1 MATRSVARVSERAGQ
16 VRTPTG
22 FRFRDIW
29 LVAYGPSIVSAIGH
43 GAVMPVLVLRARD
56 LGADVS
62 VAAAIVAL
70 TGVGMLCASLPAG
83 ALVARIGERRA
94 LVGAGFLDAGAMA
107 LAAVTDSVA
116 GLAAAV
122 LLSGVCWTLF
132 LIARQGFM
140 IDVVPPT
147 HRARAMS
154 LLGGSYRL
162 GVLIGPLLGA
172 GLIRLTDLVS
182 VFWLAAGMSVC
193 ASLLAATMP
202 DLGEAE
208 RAEAKLSGHLRVRT
222 VIAAHR
228 RVLAT
233 LGTAVVVLGM
243 SRSLRLSLL
252 PLWADH
258 IGLSAATTS
267 LIFAGAAA
275 LDVAFMWPGGWLMDT
290 RGRRVVAVP
299 VVLSMAIACLLLP
312 LATSAGSVAL
322 VMALIA
328 TGNGLGSG
336 IVMTLGA
343 DAAPSQGRSQF
354 LGAWRLCGDIGNTGG
369 PLLVSAVAVVAPLAT
384 ACLVVGVLGLAG
396 AGWVGHWTGRV
407 DHARRESDA
416 RRPGPA

>member
-1 MATRSVARVSERAGQ
+1 MGR
-16 VRTPTG
+16 VRTPPATDTD

-43 GAVMPVLVLRARD
+43 GAIMPVLALRARD

-94 LVGAGFLDAGAMA
+94 LVGAGFLDAIATSIAA
-107 LAAVTDSVA
+107 LTDSVA
-116 GLAAAV
+116 ALATAV
-122 LLSGVCWTLF
+122 LLSGMCWTMF

-140 IDVVPPT
+140 IDVVPAT

-172 GLIRLTDLVS
+172 GLIRLTDLTS
-182 VFWLAAGMSVC
+182 VFWLGAAMSVC

-202 DLGEAE
+202 DLGQEQ
-208 RAEAKLSGHLRVRT
+208 RAEAKASGHVGVWA
-222 VIAAHR
+222 VISSHR
-228 RVLAT
+228 RLLAT
-233 LGTAVVVLGM
+233 LGTAVVILGM

-258 IGLSAATTS
+258 IGLSASTTS

-312 LATSAGSVAL
+312 LATSVASIAS

-328 TGNGLGSG
+328 IGNGLGSG

-343 DAAPSQGRSQF
+343 DASPSAGRSQF
-354 LGAWRLCGDIGNTGG
+354 LGAWRLCGDIGNSGG
-369 PLLVSAVAVVAPLAT
+369 PLLVSAVAAVAPLAT
-384 ACLVVGVLGLAG
+384 ACLVVGLLGLAG

-407 DHARRESDA
+407 DRARRTELEVVA
-416 RRPGPA
+416 RTSRP

>member
-1 MATRSVARVSERAGQ
+1 MTSGTQ
-16 VRTPTG
+16 TD

-29 LVAYGPSIVSAIGH
+29 LVAYGPSLVSAVGH
-43 GAVMPVLVLRARD
+43 GAILPVLALRARD

-62 VAAAIVAL
+62 TAAAVVAL
-70 TGVGMLCASLPAG
+70 TGAGMLLASLPAG
-83 ALVARIGERRA
+83 ALVARIGERSA
-94 LVGAGFLDAGAMA
+94 LVAAGFVDALAMA
-107 LAAVTDSVA
+107 FAALTDSVL
-116 GLAAAV
+116 GLAVGV

-140 IDVVPPT
+140 IEVVPVT

-154 LLGGSYRL
+154 LLGGSYRV
-162 GVLIGPLLGA
+162 GVLIGPLVGA
-172 GLIRLTDLVS
+172 GLIRLTDLTS
-182 VFWLAAGMSVC
+182 VFWLGAAMSVA

-202 DLGEAE
+202 DVGEE
-208 RAEAKLSGHLRVRT
+208 KRAAARASGHLGVWT
-222 VIAAHR
+222 VIASHR

-233 LGTAVVVLGM
+233 LGTAVVILGM
-243 SRSLRLSLL
+243 SRSLRTSLL

-290 RGRRVVAVP
+290 RGRMIVAVP
-299 VVLSMAIACLLLP
+299 VVLSMAVACLLLP
-312 LATSAGSVAL
+312 LTTSAWSVAL

-328 TGNGLGSG
+328 CGNGLGSG

-343 DAAPSQGRSQF
+343 DSAPSEGRSQF

-369 PLLVSAVAVVAPLAT
+369 PLLVSAVAAVAPLA
-384 ACLVVGVLGLAG
+384 AASLAVGALGLAG
-396 AGWVGHWTGRV
+396 AGWVGYWTRRV
-407 DHARRESDA
+407 DLARVSPRS
-416 RRPGPA
+416 P

>member
-1 MATRSVARVSERAGQ
+1 VTSGTAQE
-16 VRTPTG
+16 

-29 LVAYGPSIVSAIGH
+29 VVAYGPSIVSAIGH
-43 GAVMPVLVLRARD
+43 GAIMPVLALRARD

-62 VAAAIVAL
+62 TAAAIVAL
-70 TGVGMLCASLPAG
+70 TGLGMLLASLPAG

-94 LVGAGFLDAGAMA
+94 LVGAGFADAGAMT
-107 LAAVTDSVA
+107 LAALTDSVL
-116 GLAAAV
+116 GLGVGV
-122 LLSGVCWTLF
+122 LLSGVCWTMF

-140 IDVVPPT
+140 IDVVPIS

-154 LLGGSYRL
+154 LLGGSYRV
-162 GVLIGPLLGA
+162 GVLVGPLIGA
-172 GLIRLTDLVS
+172 GLIRLTDLAS
-182 VFWLAAGMSVC
+182 VFWLGAVMSVC

-202 DLGEAE
+202 DLGEDK
-208 RAEAKLSGHLRVRT
+208 RAQARETGHVAVRT
-222 VIAAHR
+222 VLSSHR

-233 LGTAVVVLGM
+233 LGTAVVILGM

-258 IGLSAATTS
+258 LGLSASTTS
-267 LIFAGAAA
+267 LIFAWAAA
-275 LDVAFMWPGGWLMDT
+275 LDVALMWPGGWLMDT
-290 RGRRVVAVP
+290 RGRMVVAVP

-312 LATSAGSVAL
+312 LATSVLSVAL

-328 TGNGLGSG
+328 AGNGLGSG

-343 DAAPSQGRSQF
+343 DAAPELGRSQF

-369 PLLVSAVAVVAPLAT
+369 PVVVSAVAAVAPLAT

-396 AGWVGHWTGRV
+396 AGWVGYWTRRVDLVRTGRV
-407 DHARRESDA
+407 TPPS
-416 RRPGPA
+416 P

>member
-1 MATRSVARVSERAGQ
+1 MTSGTEQ
-16 VRTPTG
+16 E

-43 GAVMPVLVLRARD
+43 GAIMPVLALRARD

-62 VAAAIVAL
+62 TAAFIVAL
-70 TGVGMLCASLPAG
+70 TGVGMLLASLPAG

-94 LVGAGFLDAGAMA
+94 LVAAGFVDAGAMA
-107 LAAVTDSVA
+107 FAALTDSVL
-116 GLAAAV
+116 GLALGV

-140 IDVVPPT
+140 IDVVPVT

-154 LLGGSYRL
+154 LLGGSYRI
-162 GVLIGPLLGA
+162 GVLIGPLIGA
-172 GLIRLTDLVS
+172 GLIRLTDLTS
-182 VFWLAAGMSVC
+182 VFWLGAVMSVL

-202 DLGEAE
+202 DLGEAK
-208 RAEAKLSGHLRVRT
+208 RAHARSAGHLGVWT

-233 LGTAVVVLGM
+233 LGSAVVILGM

-258 IGLSAATTS
+258 IGLSASTTS

-290 RGRRVVAVP
+290 RGRMVVAVP
-299 VVLSMAIACLLLP
+299 VVLSMAVACLLLP
-312 LATSAGSVAL
+312 LATSAVGVAL

-328 TGNGLGSG
+328 AGNGLGSG

-343 DAAPSQGRSQF
+343 DASPDEGRSQF

-369 PLLVSAVAVVAPLAT
+369 PLLVGAVAAVAPLAT
-384 ACLVVGVLGLAG
+384 ACLVVGALGVAG
-396 AGWVGHWTGRV
+396 TGWVGYWTRRV
-407 DHARRESDA
+407 DRDREAALS
-416 RRPGPA
+416 RP

>member
-1 MATRSVARVSERAGQ
+1 MTSGTTQE
-16 VRTPTG
+16 

-43 GAVMPVLVLRARD
+43 GAMMPVLALRARD

-62 VAAAIVAL
+62 TAAAIVAL
-70 TGVGMLCASLPAG
+70 IGMGQLVASLPAG

-94 LVGAGFLDAGAMA
+94 LVGAGFLDALAMA
-107 LAAVTDSVA
+107 FAALTDSVVA
-116 GLAAAV
+116 LAAAV

-140 IDVVPPT
+140 IDVVPVS

-154 LLGGSYRL
+154 LLGGSYRV
-162 GVLIGPLLGA
+162 GVLVGPLIGA
-172 GLIRLTDLVS
+172 GLIRLTDLTS
-182 VFWLAAGMSVC
+182 VFWLGAAMSVS

-202 DLGEAE
+202 DLGEE
-208 RAEAKLSGHLRVRT
+208 KRAATKASGGHLPVWT
-222 VIAAHR
+222 VISSHR

-233 LGTAVVVLGM
+233 LGTAVVILGM

-258 IGLSAATTS
+258 LGLSASTTS

-290 RGRRVVAVP
+290 RGRMVVALP
-299 VVLSMAIACLLLP
+299 VVLSMALACLLLP
-312 LATSAGSVAL
+312 LATATWSVAL

-328 TGNGLGSG
+328 CGNGLGSG

-343 DAAPSQGRSQF
+343 DAAPEEGRPQF

-369 PLLVSAVAVVAPLAT
+369 PLLVSAVAAVAPLAT
-384 ACLVVGVLGLAG
+384 ACLVVGALVLGG
-396 AGWVGHWTGRV
+396 AGWVGYWTRRV
-407 DHARRESDA
+407 DVARQAVIS
-416 RRPGPA
+416 RPSP

>member
-1 MATRSVARVSERAGQ
+1 MSSGTAQE
-16 VRTPTG
+16 

-29 LVAYGPSIVSAIGH
+29 LVAYGPSIVSAVGH
-43 GAVMPVLVLRARD
+43 GAIMPVLALRARD

-62 VAAAIVAL
+62 TAAAIVAL
-70 TGVGMLCASLPAG
+70 TGVGMLLASLPAG

-94 LVGAGFLDAGAMA
+94 LVATGFVDAAAMA
-107 LAAVTDSVA
+107 FAALTDTVL
-116 GLAAAV
+116 GLAFGV

-140 IDVVPPT
+140 IDVVPAT

-154 LLGGSYRL
+154 LLGGSYRV
-162 GVLIGPLLGA
+162 GVLVGPLIGA
-172 GLIRLTDLVS
+172 GLIALTDLTS
-182 VFWLAAGMSVC
+182 VFWLGAAMSVL

-202 DLGEAE
+202 DLGHEK
-208 RAEAKLSGHLRVRT
+208 RAAARASGHLGVWT
-222 VIAAHR
+222 VIASHR
-228 RVLAT
+228 RLLAT
-233 LGTAVVVLGM
+233 LGTAVVILGM

-258 IGLSAATTS
+258 IGLSASTTS

-290 RGRRVVAVP
+290 RGRMVVAVP
-299 VVLSMAIACLLLP
+299 VVLSMAVACLLLP
-312 LATSAGSVAL
+312 LATSAWSVAL

-328 TGNGLGSG
+328 CGNGLGSG

-343 DAAPSQGRSQF
+343 DAAPEEGRPQF

-369 PLLVSAVAVVAPLAT
+369 PLLVSAIAATAPLAT
-384 ACLVVGVLGLAG
+384 ACLIVGGLGLAG
-396 AGWVGHWTGRV
+396 AGWVGFWTRRV
-407 DHARRESDA
+407 DRARLALS
-416 RRPGPA
+416 RPSP

>member
-1 MATRSVARVSERAGQ
+1 MTSGTEQ
-16 VRTPTG
+16 E

-43 GAVMPVLVLRARD
+43 GAIMPVLALRARD

-62 VAAAIVAL
+62 TAAFIVAL
-70 TGVGMLCASLPAG
+70 TGVGMLLASLPAG

-94 LVGAGFLDAGAMA
+94 LVAAGFVDAGAMA
-107 LAAVTDSVA
+107 FAALTDSVL
-116 GLAAAV
+116 GLALGV

-140 IDVVPPT
+140 IDVVPVT

-154 LLGGSYRL
+154 LLGGSYRI
-162 GVLIGPLLGA
+162 GVLIGPLIGA
-172 GLIRLTDLVS
+172 GLIRLTDLTS
-182 VFWLAAGMSVC
+182 VFWLGAVMSVL

-202 DLGEAE
+202 DLGEE
-208 RAEAKLSGHLRVRT
+208 KRAHARSAGHLGVWT

-233 LGTAVVVLGM
+233 LGSAVVILGM

-258 IGLSAATTS
+258 IGLSASTTS

-290 RGRRVVAVP
+290 RGRMVVAVP
-299 VVLSMAIACLLLP
+299 VVLSMAVACLLLP
-312 LATSAGSVAL
+312 LATSAVGVAL

-328 TGNGLGSG
+328 AGNGLGSG

-343 DAAPSQGRSQF
+343 DASPDEGRSQF

-369 PLLVSAVAVVAPLAT
+369 PLLVGAVAAVAPLAT
-384 ACLVVGVLGLAG
+384 ACLVVGALGVAG
-396 AGWVGHWTGRV
+396 TGWVGHWTRRV
-407 DHARRESDA
+407 DRDREAALS
-416 RRPGPA
+416 RP

>member
-1 MATRSVARVSERAGQ
+1 MTSGTQ
-16 VRTPTG
+16 TD

-29 LVAYGPSIVSAIGH
+29 LVAYGPSLVSAVGH
-43 GAVMPVLVLRARD
+43 GAILPVLALRARD

-62 VAAAIVAL
+62 TAAAVVAL
-70 TGVGMLCASLPAG
+70 TGAGMLLASLPAG

-94 LVGAGFLDAGAMA
+94 LVAAGFVDALAMA
-107 LAAVTDSVA
+107 FAALTDSVL
-116 GLAAAV
+116 GLAVGV

-140 IDVVPPT
+140 IEVVPVT

-154 LLGGSYRL
+154 LLGGSYRV
-162 GVLIGPLLGA
+162 GVLIGPLVGA
-172 GLIRLTDLVS
+172 GLIRLTDLTS
-182 VFWLAAGMSVC
+182 VFWLGAAMSVA

-202 DLGEAE
+202 DVGEE
-208 RAEAKLSGHLRVRT
+208 KRAAARASGHLGVWT
-222 VIAAHR
+222 VIASHR

-233 LGTAVVVLGM
+233 LGTAVVILGM
-243 SRSLRLSLL
+243 SRSLRTSLL

-290 RGRRVVAVP
+290 RGRMIVAVP
-299 VVLSMAIACLLLP
+299 VVLSMAVACLLLP
-312 LATSAGSVAL
+312 LTTSAWSVAL

-328 TGNGLGSG
+328 CGNGLGSG

-343 DAAPSQGRSQF
+343 DSAPSEGRSQF

-369 PLLVSAVAVVAPLAT
+369 PLLVSAVAAVAPLA
-384 ACLVVGVLGLAG
+384 AASLAVGALGLAG
-396 AGWVGHWTGRV
+396 AGWVGYWTRRV
-407 DHARRESDA
+407 DLARVSPRS
-416 RRPGPA
+416 P

>member
-1 MATRSVARVSERAGQ
+1 MTSGTEQ
-16 VRTPTG
+16 E

-43 GAVMPVLVLRARD
+43 GAIMPVLALRARD

-62 VAAAIVAL
+62 TAAFIVAL
-70 TGVGMLCASLPAG
+70 TGVGMLLASLPAG

-94 LVGAGFLDAGAMA
+94 LVAAGFVDAGAMA
-107 LAAVTDSVA
+107 FAALTDSVL
-116 GLAAAV
+116 GLALGV

-140 IDVVPPT
+140 IDVVPVT

-154 LLGGSYRL
+154 LLGGSYRI
-162 GVLIGPLLGA
+162 GVLIGPLIGA
-172 GLIRLTDLVS
+172 GLIRLTDLTS
-182 VFWLAAGMSVC
+182 VFWLGAVMSVL

-202 DLGEAE
+202 DLGEE
-208 RAEAKLSGHLRVRT
+208 KRAHARSAGHLGVWT

-233 LGTAVVVLGM
+233 LGSAVVILGM

-258 IGLSAATTS
+258 IGLSASTTS

-290 RGRRVVAVP
+290 RGRMVVAVP
-299 VVLSMAIACLLLP
+299 VVLSMAVACLLLP
-312 LATSAGSVAL
+312 LATSALGVAL

-343 DAAPSQGRSQF
+343 DASPVEGRSQF

-369 PLLVSAVAVVAPLAT
+369 PLLVGAVAAVAPLAT
-384 ACLVVGVLGLAG
+384 ACLVVGALGVAG
-396 AGWVGHWTGRV
+396 TGWVGHWTRRV
-407 DHARRESDA
+407 DRDREAALS
-416 RRPGPA
+416 RP

>member
-1 MATRSVARVSERAGQ
+1 VTSGTQ
-16 VRTPTG
+16 TD

-29 LVAYGPSIVSAIGH
+29 LVAYGPSLVSAVGH
-43 GAVMPVLVLRARD
+43 GAILPVLALRARD

-62 VAAAIVAL
+62 TAAAVVAL
-70 TGVGMLCASLPAG
+70 TGAGMLLASLPAG

-94 LVGAGFLDAGAMA
+94 LVAAGFVDALAMA
-107 LAAVTDSVA
+107 FAALTDSVL
-116 GLAAAV
+116 GLAVGV

-140 IDVVPPT
+140 IEVVPVT

-154 LLGGSYRL
+154 LLGGSYRV
-162 GVLIGPLLGA
+162 GVLIGPLVGA
-172 GLIRLTDLVS
+172 GLIRLTDLTS
-182 VFWLAAGMSVC
+182 VFWLGAAMSVA

-202 DLGEAE
+202 DVGEE
-208 RAEAKLSGHLRVRT
+208 KRAAARASGHLGVWT
-222 VIAAHR
+222 VIASHR

-233 LGTAVVVLGM
+233 LGTAVVILGM
-243 SRSLRLSLL
+243 SRSLRTSLL

-290 RGRRVVAVP
+290 RGRMIVAVP
-299 VVLSMAIACLLLP
+299 VVLSMAVACLLLP
-312 LATSAGSVAL
+312 LTTSAWSVAL

-328 TGNGLGSG
+328 CGNGLGSG

-343 DAAPSQGRSQF
+343 DSAPGEGRSQF

-369 PLLVSAVAVVAPLAT
+369 PLLVSAVAAVAPLA
-384 ACLVVGVLGLAG
+384 AASLAVGALGLAG
-396 AGWVGHWTGRV
+396 AGWVGYWTRRV
-407 DHARRESDA
+407 DLARVSPRS
-416 RRPGPA
+416 P

>member
-1 MATRSVARVSERAGQ
+1 MTTSTAAETD
-16 VRTPTG
+16 

-43 GAVMPVLVLRARD
+43 GAIMPVLALRARD

-94 LVGAGFLDAGAMA
+94 LVAAGFLDAGAMA
-107 LAAVTDSVA
+107 VAALTDSVA
-116 GLAAAV
+116 ALAAGV
-122 LLSGVCWTLF
+122 LLSGVCWTVF

-140 IDVVPPT
+140 IDVVPST

-172 GLIRLTDLVS
+172 GLIRLTDLTS
-182 VFWLAAGMSVC
+182 VFWLGAAMSVC

-202 DLGEAE
+202 DLGEE
-208 RAEAKLSGHLRVRT
+208 KRAAAKASGHLGVWT
-222 VIAAHR
+222 VIASHR
-228 RVLAT
+228 RLLAT
-233 LGTAVVVLGM
+233 LGTAVVILGM

-258 IGLSAATTS
+258 LGLSASTTS

-290 RGRRVVAVP
+290 RGRKVVAVP
-299 VVLSMAIACLLLP
+299 VVLSMAVACLLLP
-312 LATSAGSVAL
+312 LATSAVSVAL

-343 DAAPSQGRSQF
+343 DAAPGEGRAQF

-369 PLLVSAVAVVAPLAT
+369 PLLVGAVAAVAPLAT
-384 ACLVVGVLGLAG
+384 ACLVVGLLGLAG
-396 AGWVGHWTGRV
+396 TGWVGYWTGRV
-407 DHARRESDA
+407 DRARAAEALNPPS
-416 RRPGPA
+416 P

>member
-1 MATRSVARVSERAGQ
+1 VTSGTATE
-16 VRTPTG
+16 

-43 GAVMPVLVLRARD
+43 GAMMPVLALRARD

-62 VAAAIVAL
+62 TAAAIVAL
-70 TGVGMLCASLPAG
+70 IGMGQLVASLPAG
-83 ALVARIGERRA
+83 ALVARVGERRA
-94 LVGAGFLDAGAMA
+94 LVGAGFLDAVAMA
-107 LAAVTDSVA
+107 FAALTDSVA
-116 GLAAAV
+116 ALAAAV

-140 IDVVPPT
+140 IDVVPVS

-154 LLGGSYRL
+154 LLGGSYRV
-162 GVLIGPLLGA
+162 GVLVGPLIGA
-172 GLIRLTDLVS
+172 GLIRLTDLTS
-182 VFWLAAGMSVC
+182 VFWLGAAMSVC

-202 DLGEAE
+202 DLGEE
-208 RAEAKLSGHLRVRT
+208 KRAATKASGGHLPVWT
-222 VIAAHR
+222 VISSHR

-233 LGTAVVVLGM
+233 LGTAVVILGM

-258 IGLSAATTS
+258 LGLSASTTS

-290 RGRRVVAVP
+290 RGRMVVALP
-299 VVLSMAIACLLLP
+299 VVLSMAVASLLLP
-312 LATSAGSVAL
+312 LATATWSVAL

-328 TGNGLGSG
+328 CGNGLGSG

-343 DAAPSQGRSQF
+343 DAAPAEGRPQF

-369 PLLVSAVAVVAPLAT
+369 PLLVSAVAAVAPLAT
-384 ACLVVGVLGLAG
+384 ACLVVGALVLGG
-396 AGWVGHWTGRV
+396 AGWVGYWTRRV
-407 DHARRESDA
+407 DVARQAALS
-416 RRPGPA
+416 RPSP

>member
-1 MATRSVARVSERAGQ
+1 VRVSTSGDVA
-16 VRTPTG
+16 

-29 LVAYGPSIVSAIGH
+29 LVAYGPSIVSAAGH
-43 GAVMPVLVLRARD
+43 GAMLPVLALRARD

-70 TGVGMLCASLPAG
+70 LGVGQLVASLPAG

-94 LVGAGFLDAGAMA
+94 LVGAGLLDACAMVF
-107 LAAVTDSVA
+107 AAVTDSVL
-116 GLAAAV
+116 GLASAV

-140 IDVVPPT
+140 IDVVPET

-154 LLGGSYRL
+154 LLGGSYRV
-162 GVLIGPLLGA
+162 GVLIGPLIGA
-172 GLIRLTDLVS
+172 GLIAATDLTS
-182 VFWLAAGMSVC
+182 VFWLGASMSVL
-193 ASLLAATMP
+193 AALLAAMMP
-202 DLGEAE
+202 DLGEQK
-208 RAEAKLSGHLRVRT
+208 RAAARATGHLGVWT

-228 RVLAT
+228 RVLGT
-233 LGTAVVVLGM
+233 LGTAVVILGAT
-243 SRSLRLSLL
+243 RSLRLSLL

-258 IGLSAATTS
+258 VGLSASTTS

-290 RGRRVVAVP
+290 RGRMVVAVP
-299 VVLSMAIACLLLP
+299 VVLSMAVACLLLP
-312 LATSAGSVAL
+312 LATTAAAVAL

-328 TGNGLGSG
+328 CGNGLGSG

-343 DAAPSQGRSQF
+343 DAAPVEGRSQF

-369 PLLVSAVAVVAPLAT
+369 PLLVGALAAVAPLGV
-384 ACLVVGVLGLAG
+384 ACVTVGLLALAG
-396 AGWVGHWTGRV
+396 AGWVGLWTRRV
-407 DHARRESDA
+407 DLDRAALSRR
-416 RRPGPA
+416 

>member
-1 MATRSVARVSERAGQ
+1 MTSGTEQ
-16 VRTPTG
+16 E

-43 GAVMPVLVLRARD
+43 GAIMPVLALRARD

-62 VAAAIVAL
+62 TAAAIVAL
-70 TGVGMLCASLPAG
+70 TGVGMLLASLPAG
-83 ALVARIGERRA
+83 ALVARVGERRA
-94 LVGAGFLDAGAMA
+94 LVAAGFVDAVAMA
-107 LAAVTDSVA
+107 FAALTDSVL
-116 GLAAAV
+116 GLAVGV

-140 IDVVPPT
+140 IDAVPIT

-154 LLGGSYRL
+154 LLGGSYRV
-162 GVLIGPLLGA
+162 GVLIGPLIGA
-172 GLIRLTDLVS
+172 GLISLTDLTS
-182 VFWLAAGMSVC
+182 VFWLGAAMSVL

-202 DLGEAE
+202 DLGEE
-208 RAEAKLSGHLRVRT
+208 KRAAARASGHLGVWT
-222 VIAAHR
+222 VIASHR
-228 RVLAT
+228 RLLAT
-233 LGTAVVVLGM
+233 LGTAVVILGM

-252 PLWADH
+252 PLWAEH
-258 IGLSAATTS
+258 VGLSASTTS

-290 RGRRVVAVP
+290 RGRMVVAVP
-299 VVLSMAIACLLLP
+299 VVLSMAVACLLLP
-312 LATSAGSVAL
+312 LATTAVSVSL

-328 TGNGLGSG
+328 CGNGLGSG

-343 DAAPSQGRSQF
+343 DAAPDEGRPQF

-369 PLLVSAVAVVAPLAT
+369 PLLVGAIAATAPLAT

-396 AGWVGHWTGRV
+396 AGWVGLWTHRV
-407 DHARRESDA
+407 DAARRALS
-416 RRPGPA
+416 RR

>member
-1 MATRSVARVSERAGQ
+1 VTSGTQ
-16 VRTPTG
+16 TD

-29 LVAYGPSIVSAIGH
+29 LVAYGPSLVSAVGH
-43 GAVMPVLVLRARD
+43 GAILPVLALRARD

-62 VAAAIVAL
+62 TAAAVVAL
-70 TGVGMLCASLPAG
+70 TGAGMLLASLPAG

-94 LVGAGFLDAGAMA
+94 LVAAGFVDALAMA
-107 LAAVTDSVA
+107 FAALTDSVL
-116 GLAAAV
+116 GLAVGV

-140 IDVVPPT
+140 IEVVPVT

-154 LLGGSYRL
+154 LLGGSYRV
-162 GVLIGPLLGA
+162 GVLIGPLVGA
-172 GLIRLTDLVS
+172 GLIRLTDLTS
-182 VFWLAAGMSVC
+182 VFWLGAAMSVA

-202 DLGEAE
+202 DVGEE
-208 RAEAKLSGHLRVRT
+208 KRAAARASGHLGVWT
-222 VIAAHR
+222 VIASHR

-233 LGTAVVVLGM
+233 LGTAVVILGM
-243 SRSLRLSLL
+243 SRSLRTSLL

-290 RGRRVVAVP
+290 RGRMIVAVP
-299 VVLSMAIACLLLP
+299 VVLSMAVACLLLP
-312 LATSAGSVAL
+312 LTTSAWSVAL

-328 TGNGLGSG
+328 CGNGLGSG

-343 DAAPSQGRSQF
+343 DSAPSEGRSQF

-369 PLLVSAVAVVAPLAT
+369 PLLVSAVAAVAPLA
-384 ACLVVGVLGLAG
+384 AASLAVGALGLAG
-396 AGWVGHWTGRV
+396 AGWVGYWTRRV
-407 DHARRESDA
+407 DLARVSPRS
-416 RRPGPA
+416 P